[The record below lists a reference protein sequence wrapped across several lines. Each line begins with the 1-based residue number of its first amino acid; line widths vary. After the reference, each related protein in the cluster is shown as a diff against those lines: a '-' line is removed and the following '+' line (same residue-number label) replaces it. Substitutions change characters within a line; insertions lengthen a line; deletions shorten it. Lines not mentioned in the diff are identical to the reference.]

1 MIAIWFSFMRRAS
14 RDLFAA
20 MLFFRLLAQ
29 YLSSFNSLGTN
40 CFFDFLSVGCILRSS
55 EENFLMRV
63 AYSSK
68 SSSSSPSSA
77 SSLTLQSKLFKRLL
91 VDALG
96 LPLLEVLEIRF
107 SLRFES
113 FGLTGGNA
121 LLILLK
127 LSVGSQAGRIRELGA
142 VAGFALLF
150 LIG

>member
-1 MIAIWFSFMRRAS
+1 
-14 RDLFAA
+14 
-20 MLFFRLLAQ
+20 
-29 YLSSFNSLGTN
+29 
-40 CFFDFLSVGCILRSS
+40 
-55 EENFLMRV
+55 
-63 AYSSK
+63 
-68 SSSSSPSSA
+68 
-77 SSLTLQSKLFKRLL
+77 

-142 VAGFALLF
+142 VAEFALLF